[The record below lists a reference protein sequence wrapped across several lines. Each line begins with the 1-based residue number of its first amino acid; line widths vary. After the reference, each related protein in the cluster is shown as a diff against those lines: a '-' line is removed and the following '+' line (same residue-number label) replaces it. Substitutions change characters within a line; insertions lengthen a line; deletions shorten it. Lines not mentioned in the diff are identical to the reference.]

1 MKNIKSYNA
10 EKYNDN
16 KYEKINEGIY
26 IVELSNK

>member
-26 IVELSNK
+26 KIGD